1 MTVSGSKSTLLLAPS
16 DEVVMPRLRAGARL
30 HLPTLM
36 RTAMRVHRRGPLRA
50 KILMGTAWN
59 KTQEEVTREAV
70 AMVAVVVEVVE
81 VVVVA
86 STRKERGALRLSA
99 LWSKSLP
106 NVVGA
111 QVGGAREPRQQG
123 SGFNI
128 LKTLGTA
135 RIGPWFGSVRWKTVL
150 VISTTTTSGPALP
163 VRPISWRTRVEIG
176 SPLKSPQ
183 VSLTVVAPLVEL
195 EGELEPEVKLGLGR
209 AYFLDKTQVKL
220 NKINKTLNKIK

>member
-50 KILMGTAWN
+50 KILTGTAWN
-59 KTQEEVTREAV
+59 KSQEEVTREAV

-111 QVGGAREPRQQG
+111 QVGGAREPRHQG

-163 VRPISWRTRVEIG
+163 VRPISCRTRVEIG

-195 EGELEPEVKLGLGR
+195 EGEIEPEVKFGLGR
-209 AYFLDKTQVKL
+209 LTS
-220 NKINKTLNKIK
+220 

>member
-1 MTVSGSKSTLLLAPS
+1 
-16 DEVVMPRLRAGARL
+16 MPRLRAGARL

-59 KTQEEVTREAV
+59 KIREEVTREAV

-111 QVGGAREPRQQG
+111 QVGGAREPRHQG
-123 SGFNI
+123 SESSF
-128 LKTLGTA
+128 LQTLGTA
-135 RIGPWFGSVRWKTVL
+135 RISPWYGSVRWKTVCDMS
-150 VISTTTTSGPALP
+150 ITTSSGPALP
-163 VRPISWRTRVEIG
+163 VKLISCRTKRGAG
-176 SPLKSPQ
+176 SPLQSPQ
-183 VSLTVVAPLVEL
+183 VSRQVGVPLMEL
-195 EGELEPEVKLGLGR
+195 KGEIEPGVKFGLGL
-209 AYFLDKTQVKL
+209 LTS
-220 NKINKTLNKIK
+220 

>member
-1 MTVSGSKSTLLLAPS
+1 MAPN
-16 DEVVMPRLRAGARL
+16 DGVAMPRPLVGARL
-30 HLPTLM
+30 HLPTLSQS
-36 RTAMRVHRRGPLRA
+36 AMRLHRRGILRA
-50 KILMGTAWN
+50 RMFTGTAW
-59 KTQEEVTREAV
+59 TRIREEAPREAV
-70 AMVAVVVEVVE
+70 AQVAVVVEAVE

-86 STRKERGALRLSA
+86 STTKDRGVLRLSA
-99 LWSKSLP
+99 LWSESLP

-111 QVGGAREPRQQG
+111 QVGGAREPRHQG
-123 SGFNI
+123 SESSF

-135 RIGPWFGSVRWKTVL
+135 RIGPWFGSVRWKIVL
-150 VISTTTTSGPALP
+150 VISITTTSGPALP